1 MACPTK
7 QPKTHTQVWLSEPLT
22 SSSLLSWL
30 LPAACQMI
38 INSTPPKHTQ
48 AATPELHLSSAA
60 VGLWPVQPV
69 QTFDLQC
76 MFHVGGFPTAP
87 SCTHS
92 ICAVK
97 PLTCSLVSWV
107 ATDAACGPPSPV
119 APAELAGSA
128 ALAGGPCC
136 PGLPSPGASGEPCPG
151 GPPCPGDSGTPCPGA
166 SPPCPGASV
175 TPCPCS
181 GAWPGASP
189 PCPGAS
195 GEPCP
200 CSGGWPGG
208 RPPCP
213 GDSGTPC
220 PGASPPCHGASVTP
234 CPCSAAW
241 PGGGHPCP
249 GTPSAVSI
257 GAWPGGTPSAV
268 SNGP

>member
-107 ATDAACGPPSPV
+107 ATDSACGPPSPV

-136 PGLPSPGASGEPCPG
+136 PGPPSPGASGEPCPG
-151 GPPCPGDSGTPCPGA
+151 GPPCPYQSHQGKVAYHQASHHYKGKVHQRP

-175 TPCPCS
+175 TPCPWCL
-181 GAWPGASP
+181 AW
-189 PCPGAS
+189 C
-195 GEPCP
+195 
-200 CSGGWPGG
+200 
-208 RPPCP
+208 
-213 GDSGTPC
+213 
-220 PGASPPCHGASVTP
+220 
-234 CPCSAAW
+234 
-241 PGGGHPCP
+241 
-249 GTPSAVSI
+249 
-257 GAWPGGTPSAV
+257 
-268 SNGP
+268 

>member
-1 MACPTK
+1 MDREVLWKAHTHRDWPTPIGLCHQPVSSCNGSLQVAEERCKVERERQRERERLWPVACPTK

-136 PGLPSPGASGEPCPG
+136 PGLPSPVPLVNLALVDHP
-151 GPPCPGDSGTPCPGA
+151 A
-166 SPPCPGASV
+166 LV
-175 TPCPCS
+175 TLVHLALVLAHLALVPL
-181 GAWPGASP
+181 
-189 PCPGAS
+189 
-195 GEPCP
+195 
-200 CSGGWPGG
+200 
-208 RPPCP
+208 
-213 GDSGTPC
+213 
-220 PGASPPCHGASVTP
+220 
-234 CPCSAAW
+234 
-241 PGGGHPCP
+241 
-249 GTPSAVSI
+249 
-257 GAWPGGTPSAV
+257 
-268 SNGP
+268 